1 MTTVRLDPMLRDFVP
16 QQTLSVQSGTVEE
29 MLQELEGQH
38 PRLRFRIRDETGTV
52 RRFVRIF
59 VNGSLIESL
68 QGLATPLKAQD
79 EVDILHSIQGG

>member
-1 MTTVRLDPMLRDFVP
+1 MTTVHLDPMLRDFVP
-16 QQTLSVQSGTVEE
+16 QQTLAIRSGTVQE
-29 MLQELEGQH
+29 MLQELEGQY

-59 VNGSLIESL
+59 VNGNLIESL
-68 QGLATPLKAQD
+68 QGLATPLKAHD